1 MLKNLVCLRSVT
13 EPEPSLI
20 QAPSVSS
27 EAPGPRA
34 ELGLGCGPGL
44 WTRAAQ
50 YEKQGGHGR
59 VINRDRIKK
68 KNMLTRQRIIQV
80 ICVISLV
87 NYNYTF
93 SV

>member
-13 EPEPSLI
+13 ESEPSLI

-59 VINRDRIKK
+59 EINRDRIKK
-68 KNMLTRQRIIQV
+68 KTLTRQRSQ
-80 ICVISLV
+80 L
-87 NYNYTF
+87 F
-93 SV
+93 R